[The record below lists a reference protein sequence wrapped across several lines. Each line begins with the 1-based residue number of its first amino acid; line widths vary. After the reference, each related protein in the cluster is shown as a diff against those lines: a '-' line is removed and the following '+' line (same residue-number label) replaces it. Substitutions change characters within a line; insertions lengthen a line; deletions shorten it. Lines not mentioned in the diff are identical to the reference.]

1 MNFRQFEALYWI
13 GRLGSFHAAARQ
25 LRTSQPAIS
34 ARIRELEL
42 ELRVLIF
49 DRADRHLRP
58 TAKGLE
64 LLQYAERIVAIAQEI
79 GDKLGKPEALSGR
92 VRLGVTPISAIGWVP
107 ALIDNLAQSASAIT
121 AELVVETSDVM
132 RQQLERSEL
141 DLAVVLGPV
150 ESSRLRHEA
159 LGSLA
164 VGWIASPRLR
174 LPEGS
179 VSAADLAGVPI
190 ITDRPGTHLFAA
202 AMSWFREE
210 GAAPFVHHA
219 CSSLPT
225 RVRMAALGIGA
236 ALVATSAAAEEVAA
250 HRVRVLPTRRPV
262 PAIACELAWP
272 ETGLSPEARVVA
284 ELVRLVIAE
293 QGGIDT
299 AAQMHD
305 AATE

>member
-13 GRLGSFHAAARQ
+13 ARLGSFHAAARK

-49 DRADRHLRP
+49 DRADRRLRP

-64 LLQYAERIVAIAQEI
+64 LLQYAERLVAIAQEI
-79 GDKLGKPEALSGR
+79 RDRVATPEALTGR

-107 ALIDNLAQSASAIT
+107 AFIESLAQSAPAIT

-132 RQQLERSEL
+132 RLQLERNEL

-150 ESSRLRHEA
+150 ESARLRHEA

-164 VGWIASPRLR
+164 VGWVASPRLR
-174 LPEGS
+174 QPEENL
-179 VSAADLAGVPI
+179 SAADLATVPI
-190 ITDRPGTHLFAA
+190 ITDRPGTYLYAA
-202 AMSWFREE
+202 AMNWFRLE
-210 GAAPFVHHA
+210 GAAPSVHHA

-225 RVRMAALGIGA
+225 RVRMAALGVGA
-236 ALVATSAAAEEVAA
+236 ALVAVSAASEEVAA
-250 HRVRVLPTRRPV
+250 GRLRVLATRRPV
-262 PAIACELAWP
+262 PPIACHLCWAEA
-272 ETGLSPEARVVA
+272 GLSPEARVVA
-284 ELVRLVIAE
+284 DLVRLAVAE
-293 QGGIDT
+293 QGGI
-299 AAQMHD
+299 
-305 AATE
+305 E